1 MGRLQLALNVSNL
14 DESID
19 FYSRMF
25 GVSPTKLKPGYAN
38 FEISAPPL
46 KLVLFEST
54 KSEAGTINHLG
65 VEVTEVAEVSQAES
79 RLTFRGLDTTGV
91 EETLCCYAEKTETW
105 VEGPDDLKWE
115 WYVKQGDSEQ
125 FANVVTNT
133 SSD

>member
-1 MGRLQLALNVSNL
+1 
-14 DESID
+14 
-19 FYSRMF
+19 MF

-38 FEISAPPL
+38 FEISDPPL

-91 EETLCCYAEKTETW
+91 KKHSVAMQKR
-105 VEGPDDLKWE
+105 LKH
-115 WYVKQGDSEQ
+115 GLRDPMI
-125 FANVVTNT
+125 
-133 SSD
+133 SSGNGMLNRATPSNLQT

>member
-1 MGRLQLALNVSNL
+1 
-14 DESID
+14 
-19 FYSRMF
+19 
-25 GVSPTKLKPGYAN
+25 
-38 FEISAPPL
+38 
-46 KLVLFEST
+46 
-54 KSEAGTINHLG
+54 
-65 VEVTEVAEVSQAES
+65 
-79 RLTFRGLDTTGV
+79 LTFRGLDTTGV

>member
-1 MGRLQLALNVSNL
+1 MGRLQLALNVSDL

-25 GVSPTKLKPGYAN
+25 GVSPGKLKPGYAN
-38 FEISAPPL
+38 FEILDPPL

-65 VEVTEVAEVSQAES
+65 VEVADVTEVSETES
-79 RLTFRGLDTTGV
+79 RLATSGLDTTGV

-125 FANVVTNT
+125 FANVVTGT
-133 SSD
+133 CSE